1 MDIDGVREGSGGRLL
16 ANIDY
21 KTASRE
27 SRGVFIREVV
37 VVVEF
42 AFGQGVG
49 EAKAEAFLRVRT
61 NLTGSDN
68 ASQREQR
75 AWVMGSRITSA
86 YLALDYVSQ
95 NSGLRLSFTTIPLL
109 PPLVRSP
116 TKSPYATQLEHLDRD
131 QRTRRY
137 DLSLAPRHIQAQ
149 AFYNSSCTLHAY
161 SINNPTTY
169 VYATPYVFLQYPY
182 LCLQV
187 IGKIPSPVFVN
198 GRKYLRAPIV
208 VIPGACISA
217 KSRAGPCSQVFVK
230 ETHIAELMIPPIS
243 MTPIPSQPSNVGV
256 SHMEAP
262 ALTVE

>member
-169 VYATPYVFLQYPY
+169 VYAM
-182 LCLQV
+182 
-187 IGKIPSPVFVN
+187 
-198 GRKYLRAPIV
+198 